1 MLKYLLEKE
10 FKQIVR
16 NTFLSKMMVIL
27 PIMTIVVFPYVTSQ
41 EVTDVKVCIVDNDRS
56 QASQRLAQKVEAS
69 GCFSVAGYEPT
80 YGKAMKGIEEG
91 SAASSAAKRALL
103 VAACSAD
110 IVLEIPRGFAKSR
123 GRGEEPQVTVAANSV
138 NGVRG
143 GLGSQYLSAVIAA
156 FAAEEGGS
164 EARAA
169 QGMAAGAG
177 PATLYRY
184 NPTLDYKVFM
194 VPGLIAVLI
203 TLLCCALTALNIVGE
218 KEAGTIE
225 QINVTP
231 VPKSLFILAKLMPN
245 WAIGL
250 LSLSFGVAFA
260 WAVHGISPLQG
271 LPSIV
276 LFSAVYILV
285 ASAMGMVISNYS
297 DTMQQAMFL
306 MFFFLILMML
316 TCGLFTPIESM
327 PEWAQKITTLNPM
340 RYFTRAMRLAYLR
353 GSSPAELA
361 RELMWLGG
369 FAVVLN
375 AWAVASYKKSN

>member
-41 EVTDVKVCIVDNDRS
+41 EVTDMKVCIVDNDHS

-80 YGKAMKGIEEG
+80 YGEAMKGIEEG
-91 SAASSAAKRALL
+91 
-103 VAACSAD
+103 SAD